1 MLGDDL
7 EAWLA
12 ESWLLKRTFRNCAI
26 ISGLIEKRHP
36 GKEKSGRQVTVSS
49 DLIYDVLRSHE
60 PDHILL
66 QATRADAASVL
77 LDVRRLSDMLSRIR
91 GRIMHKQLEQIS
103 PLAVPI
109 MLEIGKELVAGEAN
123 DMLLREAADTLI
135 EEAMGTNDGAG
146 KAH

>member
-12 ESWLLKRTFRNCAI
+12 ESWLLKRTFRNCAVI
-26 ISGLIEKRHP
+26 AGLIEKRHP
-36 GKEKSGRQVTVSS
+36 GKEKTGRQITVSA

-66 QATRADAASVL
+66 QATRNDAASGL
-77 LDVRRLSDMLSRIR
+77 LDVKRLGEMLSRIK
-91 GRIMHKQLEQIS
+91 GRIMHKRLDRIS

-109 MLEIGKELVAGEAN
+109 MLEIGKEPVFGEAQ
-123 DMLLREAADTLI
+123 DALLAEASDDLIREAM
-135 EEAMGTNDGAG
+135 E
-146 KAH
+146 